1 MANMLTIEVG
11 TAEIRVAEMRDDKKG
26 SSIRR
31 CFRFA
36 VPQGLVED
44 GLVRD
49 AGGLGE
55 QLKNELL
62 SRKISARK
70 VRFIVASSRITTR
83 EVRIPFIKKNRIQ
96 DLIETN
102 ATDYFP
108 IDPAEYNIS
117 YRIIDIEEE
126 GEGKEKEKKYHLM
139 VYACP
144 KDVAE
149 SYEQLAEAAG
159 LMLSCLAHIGDSVY
173 MAVRDVY
180 KEGTHMLIKIEEDA
194 MLVSVVRDGELRMQR
209 NINYGING
217 AVEAVQMFPVFGEHL
232 SYEEALSLMRK
243 RNCVRRTLNLNS
255 DIAEPEDETEEIKEA
270 RTEVSQNLRYLVG
283 NISRIMDYYLA
294 RNPGN
299 GFDTI
304 ECCGIGAA
312 VLGVTKLLSHELAQ
326 KVTPLENAGHTFA
339 KSEETDN
346 AEAIYIALFGVDG
359 NSANLM
365 EQVKRGKG
373 GKKKRNGEDIRGA
386 VVVFVIGAA
395 ASIILVAFS
404 LGSRLYQTQRQKRL
418 NTEITKNESAE
429 TIYNE
434 YKSMKEKYSQY
445 EQMYNFTNTPNE
457 SLVAFLGELEQNMQD
472 EIDKYCEQFSA
483 DIKEE
488 DGIVL
493 AQNIEKASGITIDT
507 VGTGVRL
514 MVSDDGTVDEESTEQ
529 QQTLSEQDNAAT
541 KEQVD
546 KIEGNTEATTETQQ
560 QTDDALIEDSP
571 TLYRTQDT
579 LSYKGSYENLKKA
592 VTYINGQTGRMTVD
606 NITMTFDSGSG
617 GLTGT
622 MTVNI
627 YSMSGIG
634 NQYSEPDAG
643 TSTYGKKNLFGRLQK
658 QK

>member
-44 GLVRD
+44 GLIRD
-49 AGGLGE
+49 VGGLGE

-70 VRFIVASSRITTR
+70 VRFIVASSRIATR

-232 SYEEALSLMRK
+232 SYEEALSLMRE

-386 VVVFVIGAA
+386 VVVFAIGAA

-404 LGSRLYQTQRQKRL
+404 LGNRLYQTQRQKRL

-457 SLVAFLGELEQNMQD
+457 SLVAFLGELEQKMPSTLVIDSFTSTGIGVSFSVEVANKKEAANTLMQLRKFESLTGVSTTGTSED
-472 EIDKYCEQFSA
+472 ES
-483 DIKEE
+483 
-488 DGIVL
+488 GIVTMSVTANY
-493 AQNIEKASGITIDT
+493 AQPAVMADT
-507 VGTGVRL
+507 
-514 MVSDDGTVDEESTEQ
+514 
-529 QQTLSEQDNAAT
+529 
-541 KEQVD
+541 
-546 KIEGNTEATTETQQ
+546 
-560 QTDDALIEDSP
+560 ED
-571 TLYRTQDT
+571 Q
-579 LSYKGSYENLKKA
+579 
-592 VTYINGQTGRMTVD
+592 
-606 NITMTFDSGSG
+606 
-617 GLTGT
+617 
-622 MTVNI
+622 
-627 YSMSGIG
+627 
-634 NQYSEPDAG
+634 
-643 TSTYGKKNLFGRLQK
+643 
-658 QK
+658 